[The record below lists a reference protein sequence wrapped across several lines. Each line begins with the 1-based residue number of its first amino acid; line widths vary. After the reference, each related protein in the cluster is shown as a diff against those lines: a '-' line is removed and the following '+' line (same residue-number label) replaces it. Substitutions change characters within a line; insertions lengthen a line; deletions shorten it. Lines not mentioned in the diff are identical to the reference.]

1 MKKTVLSF
9 VFWGTALFSFS
20 QESVLRLSIP
30 QLFQLAEDH
39 SQELKVSELSVQ
51 ASEEDIKVAKN
62 GLLPTFD
69 VSLSAGYLSDLRI
82 TDRNFS
88 NGQTIKMKN
97 FGDLAN
103 FTNSLAVEATY
114 LVYSGGAVQNG
125 IRNAKMA
132 NEISQQQQVQTRQNV
147 RFLLLSYYLDLFRL
161 TNQEEVYLKNIE
173 QTKILVENIQNKHSE
188 GMALKNDITRHELH
202 LQSLELALKQTRN
215 AKSIAQNKL
224 CTLLKLAPETI
235 VEVDQS
241 ILENLPIADEEQTWQ
256 ETATSSSPI
265 LKISDI
271 KTNIAE
277 NNVKIAKSDRLPHI
291 ALYASDQLNGP
302 ITIDMDVK
310 DNNMNLWTVGVG
322 VTYNLASLYKS
333 GRNIRKAKTDSEI
346 AKAEKETAME
356 NLQIEVNSAHTL
368 FLESFSILETCEK
381 SLELAVLNYNVV
393 NNRYV
398 NDLALI
404 TDMLDASNSKIE
416 AELNMANAK
425 INIVLKYYNLK
436 RASGDL

>member
-1 MKKTVLSF
+1 MKKTILSF
-9 VFWGTALFSFS
+9 VFLSASLFSFS
-20 QESVLRLSIP
+20 QENVLHLTIP
-30 QLFQLAEDH
+30 ELFQLAEDH
-39 SQELKVSELSVQ
+39 SQELKVSDLAVQ
-51 ASEEDIKVAKN
+51 ASEEEAKVAKN
-62 GLLPTFD
+62 NLLPNFD

-82 TDRNFS
+82 TDRDFS
-88 NGQTIKMKN
+88 NGQTVRMRN
-97 FGDLAN
+97 FGNLAN

-132 NEISQQQQVQTRQNV
+132 SEISRQQQLQTRQNI

-161 TNQEEVYLKNIE
+161 TNQEAVYQKNIE
-173 QTKILVENIQNKHSE
+173 QTQILVENIQNKHSE

-202 LQSLELALKQTRN
+202 LQSLELSLKQTRN
-215 AKSIAQNKL
+215 ANSIAQNKL
-224 CTLLKLAPETI
+224 RTLLKLSQETV
-235 VEVDQS
+235 VEVDES
-241 ILENLPIADEEQTWQ
+241 ILENLPFADEEKTWQ
-256 ETATSSSPI
+256 ETATSSSPV

-271 KTNIAE
+271 QTSIAE

-291 ALYASDQLNGP
+291 ALYATDQLNGP

-310 DNNMNLWTVGVG
+310 DNNLNLWTIGVG
-322 VTYNLASLYKS
+322 VKYNLASIYMS
-333 GRNIRKAKTDSEI
+333 GRNIRKAQINSEM
-346 AKAEKETAME
+346 AKAERETARE

-368 FLESFSILETCEK
+368 FVESFSILETCEK
-381 SLELAVLNYNVV
+381 SLELSVLNYNVV
-393 NNRYV
+393 NNRYM

-425 INIVLKYYNLK
+425 INIILKYYNLK
-436 RASGDL
+436 RVSGNL